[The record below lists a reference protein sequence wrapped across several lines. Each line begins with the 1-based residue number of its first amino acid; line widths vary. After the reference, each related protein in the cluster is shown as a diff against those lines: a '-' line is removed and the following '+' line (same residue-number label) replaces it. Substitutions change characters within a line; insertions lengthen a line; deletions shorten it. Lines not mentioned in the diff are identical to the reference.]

1 MSDNQGGENSGLFAA
16 LKNIAATLLV
26 SGKTRL
32 ELLGNEIEEE
42 KLRAIH
48 LVLMAQGIVFCF
60 GVATLLSVGLLA
72 AVFWESRLAVLGLS
86 VGFFALIGTGFYLN
100 FKRLS
105 HRPDRV
111 FAASIA
117 ELQEDIRQ
125 LKTALEHEQSL
136 K

>member
-1 MSDNQGGENSGLFAA
+1 MKSR
-16 LKNIAATLLV
+16 K
-26 SGKTRL
+26 K
-32 ELLGNEIEEE
+32 

-72 AVFWESRLAVLGLS
+72 AVFWESQCLAVLGLS

-117 ELQEDIRQ
+117 EPQEDIRQ